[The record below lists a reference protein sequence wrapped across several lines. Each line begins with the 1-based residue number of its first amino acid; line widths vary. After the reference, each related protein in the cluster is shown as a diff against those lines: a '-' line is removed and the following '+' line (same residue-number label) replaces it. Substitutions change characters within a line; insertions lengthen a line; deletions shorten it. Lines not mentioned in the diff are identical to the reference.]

1 MCQLTIM
8 FNKHGGK
15 NVAMKQIRCNNIN
28 YEIARCFDK
37 HGDEDD
43 FIVGYDIILLCYMHN
58 TNAQVLKQMKINKLH
73 GFMSSFMPKQL
84 LSSSFFC

>member
-1 MCQLTIM
+1 M